1 MPHVVEYSDWY
12 ATLLRNVGNDHLMRM
27 RVPMSADDFFVQ
39 HRCVGYAMRA
49 IIVTYL
55 QGEVIGHTIHEE
67 NRRFLREYAICRTS
81 VRTVM
86 SLGQQTP
93 TFRLGTSLHAGHV
106 TEQSDWIFKT
116 DESTRVGYCY
126 VTQQLNGVC
135 QNRIML
141 TCSVSERHDAISM
154 IVAPMMGQG
163 V

>member
-1 MPHVVEYSDWY
+1 MIMPHVVEYSDWY
-12 ATLLRNVGNDHLMRM
+12 ATFLRNVGNDHLMRM

-106 TEQSDWIFKT
+106 TEQSDWILKT
-116 DESTRVGYCY
+116 DESTRVSDGYL
-126 VTQQLNGVC
+126 TQQLNGV
-135 QNRIML
+135 R
-141 TCSVSERHDAISM
+141 
-154 IVAPMMGQG
+154 
-163 V
+163 